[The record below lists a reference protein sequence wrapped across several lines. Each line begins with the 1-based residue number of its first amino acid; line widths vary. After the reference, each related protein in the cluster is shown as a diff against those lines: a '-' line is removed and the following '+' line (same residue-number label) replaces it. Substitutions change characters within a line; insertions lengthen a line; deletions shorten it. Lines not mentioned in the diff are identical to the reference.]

1 MLDIKFII
9 DNPNLVKEGLQ
20 KKGYTQEQIDIDALI
35 TLHSEVNKLKTS
47 TQSLAEEKNRLSNS
61 IKSAT
66 PEDRPNII
74 AKSKSVGEDLKKEL
88 KREAK
93 SKGLSLS
100 AYIRIILRA
109 RKK

>member
-1 MLDIKFII
+1 MFCFDL
-9 DNPNLVKEGLQ
+9 
-20 KKGYTQEQIDIDALI
+20 
-35 TLHSEVNKLKTS
+35 
-47 TQSLAEEKNRLSNS
+47 
-61 IKSAT
+61 
-66 PEDRPNII
+66 
-74 AKSKSVGEDLKKEL
+74 GEDLKKEL